1 MHERA
6 GCHHWIDASSSRSF
20 CRFPNDPVS
29 DSETTSHQSRV
40 TNHMKTK
47 RKPKPDKLA
56 IAVSTITMLTVER
69 QAYRSALI
77 DLLAFWDRVPK
88 AIEPRD
94 GYFNEA
100 DAKRLDEI
108 RKLVTP

>member
-1 MHERA
+1 
-6 GCHHWIDASSSRSF
+6 
-20 CRFPNDPVS
+20 
-29 DSETTSHQSRV
+29 
-40 TNHMKTK
+40 MKTK
-47 RKPKPDKLA
+47 RKLKPEKLA
-56 IAVSTITMLTVER
+56 IAAPTIEDFNRLSWELKTAIQNARMFGG
-69 QAYRSALI
+69 QANTLHTALI